1 MAGLSPS
8 YVAWRAI
15 SQAIVFLY
23 LLEENTSLL
32 VLVPAAIGGVIEVS
46 VGVNVLHTT
55 PHHHITTPCMSVG

>member
-32 VLVPAAIGGVIEVS
+32 VMVPAGIGGVIEVML
-46 VGVNVLHTT
+46 VLCGGV
-55 PHHHITTPCMSVG
+55 